1 MRDFLLAEKK
11 KAREVFLF
19 LFSYGMNSREEYEIL
34 ERQLKDWF
42 SNGLDS
48 ESVGMESMFSLRLR

>member
-1 MRDFLLAEKK
+1 MTEKK